1 MIETLH
7 VNNYN
12 IEELLYTYDANDTR
26 EQEQQKEKKLFL
38 FLEADY
44 FENAQEEVEEM
55 DINANTTL
63 LWENSQLWHE
73 HRANGPL
80 IVETLNSS
88 PIFKKFIE
96 EWSEENRGV
105 IMLSDYSLKEVTQH
119 LQSLIFVTEPNGTL
133 TRLRLYEPRKLR
145 GLLNAMQEPNALN
158 ALSDLMG
165 CIEQFVWLENC
176 GLDEAWLETTNPSS
190 HAPRYDI
197 YDENWF
203 VFTEEQNVILF
214 QNEEEYFCRRLSWEL
229 EESFPIPVS
238 IVDAENQILKLNIEA
253 KEQGFFKDVD
263 KETYIRLRLEYGN
276 FTMEDDVKKILENK
290 SYSANGIVTELE
302 SFLEN
307 KKGELL

>member
-12 IEELLYTYDANDTR
+12 IEELLYTYDANDTK
-26 EQEQQKEKKLFL
+26 EQEEQKEKKLFL
-38 FLEADY
+38 FLESDY
-44 FENAQEEVEEM
+44 FENSQEEVEEM

-80 IVETLNSS
+80 IVETSNSS

-145 GLLNAMQEPNALN
+145 GVLNAMQEPN

-203 VFTEEQNVILF
+203 VFTEEQNVII
-214 QNEEEYFCRRLSWEL
+214 EEHEEHYFCKKLSWEL
-229 EESFPIPVS
+229 QESFRIPVS
-238 IVDAENQILKLNIEA
+238 IDDAYKQIVKLNEEA
-253 KEQGFFKDVD
+253 KEQGFFKEKD
-263 KETYIRLRLEYGN
+263 KQEYIRLRLLFGDFRLDGEVEKMLNDKYCEMGGKL
-276 FTMEDDVKKILENK
+276 MKIKNYFK
-290 SYSANGIVTELE
+290 SEKRN
-302 SFLEN
+302 
-307 KKGELL
+307 